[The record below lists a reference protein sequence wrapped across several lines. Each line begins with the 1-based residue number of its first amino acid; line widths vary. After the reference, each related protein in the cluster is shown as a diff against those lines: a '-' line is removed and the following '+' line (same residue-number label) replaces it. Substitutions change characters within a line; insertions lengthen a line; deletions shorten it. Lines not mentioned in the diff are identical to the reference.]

1 MIEGLSDS
9 EIEHRLRA
17 AAAERWHDLWAA
29 VDALAGE
36 PEKGRWAGG
45 ETVRTIVVNRVEK
58 PVVQMPYVIYSSVV
72 LDVIAKVGGL
82 GANEPFDWPAWDGL
96 SRYPEGRGLDGA
108 PVAESIRMVTAIVRA
123 DRFSEGTL
131 LSSLDRGTFMA
142 AIDRIRN
149 WYDQERSRSAPG
161 STGGHGPEPGPP

>member
-45 ETVRTIVVNRVEK
+45 ETVRTIVVDGVEK
-58 PVVQMPYVIYSSVV
+58 PVIQMPYVVYSPAA

-82 GANEPFDWPAWDGL
+82 GASQPFDWQAWDGL
-96 SRYPEGRGLDGA
+96 NRYPEGRGLDQA
-108 PVAESIRMVTAIVRA
+108 PVAESIRIVTAIVRS
-123 DRFSEGTL
+123 DRFGEGTL
-131 LSSLDRGTFMA
+131 LASLEDGTFMA
-142 AIDRIRN
+142 AIDRLRR
-149 WYDQERSRSAPG
+149 WYDEERSGSGHARNSAG
-161 STGGHGPEPGPP
+161 